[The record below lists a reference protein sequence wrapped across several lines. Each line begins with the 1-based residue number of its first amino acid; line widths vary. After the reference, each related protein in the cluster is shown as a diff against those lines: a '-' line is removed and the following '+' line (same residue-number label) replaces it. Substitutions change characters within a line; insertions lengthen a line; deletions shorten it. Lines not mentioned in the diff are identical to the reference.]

1 MPVLL
6 IMPKIFLA
14 MLCIH
19 LPSSF
24 LISNDPTHCDVHRSL
39 VEMLCVL
46 YGLNFWH
53 MCSKHATRIAD
64 QVRKYPFH
72 VWRYLKLKVY
82 QHCALDLDIEHAALA
97 VHAIEKMMVSC
108 V

>member
-1 MPVLL
+1 M
-6 IMPKIFLA
+6 IQ
-14 MLCIH
+14 
-19 LPSSF
+19 
-24 LISNDPTHCDVHRSL
+24 THCDVHRSL

-97 VHAIEKMMVSC
+97 CSC
-108 V
+108 NRENDGIMCLV